1 MPLYWQAGPHKSLLQ
16 ALSPASRRTLLP
28 VIEQS
33 LALQA
38 GIAPIA
44 RLQSV
49 ETRLL
54 RRAAWYVQ
62 QTGPLFDLVRI
73 AFRRRHEALLAILS
87 PVFASTRPLLLGLPR
102 SLGLACLGRRLFG
115 ALGL

>member
-62 QTGPLFDLVRI
+62 QTRPLFDLVRI
-73 AFRRRHEALLAILS
+73 AFRRRYKALLAILS